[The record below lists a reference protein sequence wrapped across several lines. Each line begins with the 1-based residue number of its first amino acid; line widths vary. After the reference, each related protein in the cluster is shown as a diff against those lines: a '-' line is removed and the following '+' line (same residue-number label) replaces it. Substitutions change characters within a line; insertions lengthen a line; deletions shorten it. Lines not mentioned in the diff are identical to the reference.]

1 MLSHMYSYIILVM
14 KKCRKQDDNI
24 LFIDA
29 SREFEKVKT
38 QNKLRPE
45 HIQKII
51 ETYRNRSEIEKYSHC
66 ATLKEIE
73 ENDYNLNIPRYV
85 DTFEEEEPID
95 IKAVMAEIKEL
106 EAQRADLDKQI
117 EAYLK
122 ELGIVE

>member
-1 MLSHMYSYIILVM
+1 M

-85 DTFEEEEPID
+85 DTFAEEEPID